1 MSCIKLGFVIA
12 SVYAA
17 CRVLSVP
24 RQLGEISE
32 AVNADP
38 IFAGKCYSMVLRH
51 LKIRPPSIDPNMYM
65 TRIAK
70 NAGVGETTYRKAL
83 AILNKL
89 KEDPMSYGKDP
100 NALSAAVLHT
110 ASIKGGDKVTQS
122 QIANA
127 GDISIVTLRKRAL
140 DIIRSIS

>member
-70 NAGVGETTYRKAL
+70 NAGVGEMTYRKAK
-83 AILNKL
+83 I
-89 KEDPMSYGKDP
+89 PMLY
-100 NALSAAVLHT
+100 LRQYYTLHP
-110 ASIKGGDKVTQS
+110 
-122 QIANA
+122 
-127 GDISIVTLRKRAL
+127 
-140 DIIRSIS
+140 

>member
-70 NAGVGETTYRKAL
+70 NAG
-83 AILNKL
+83 
-89 KEDPMSYGKDP
+89 KDP
-100 NALSAAVLHT
+100 DALSAAVLHT
-110 ASIKGGDKVTQS
+110 ASIKG
-122 QIANA
+122 